1 MDTTGTLF
9 FPPAGSTLAG
19 EVDSLF
25 YFIFWAS
32 AVLFAIVIGLTV
44 FFIIRYRRRRP
55 TGTTYGRDHNLA
67 LEITWTAVP
76 TVLILIVF
84 VWGFRAYMRMTIVPR
99 DALEVKVT
107 AQKWF
112 STFDYPNGANSVN
125 ELVAPVDRPVK
136 LLMSSRDVIHSLFV
150 PDFRMKMDVL
160 PNRYSVTW
168 FEATRPGTFN
178 LFCTEYCGTGHS
190 EMLAKVKVVSEREFA
205 EFLASTGGP
214 GAGESPADYGRRL
227 YTSRAC
233 NTCHTLDGKP
243 SVGPTWQGLWGR
255 REALQTGD
263 FVTVDENY
271 IRESVLEPQARVTA
285 GFQPVMPTYQGILTD
300 RDIDAL
306 IAFIKSLD
314 TTNSEAAG
322 E

>member
-1 MDTTGTLF
+1 
-9 FPPAGSTLAG
+9 
-19 EVDSLF
+19 
-25 YFIFWAS
+25 
-32 AVLFAIVIGLTV
+32 
-44 FFIIRYRRRRP
+44 
-55 TGTTYGRDHNLA
+55 
-67 LEITWTAVP
+67 VP

-112 STFDYPNGANSVN
+112 WTFDYPNGANSVN